1 MRRIVCLALCTL
13 IVLNLPAQQNFISA
27 ASISTL
33 TDNPDAPTGM
43 VEGRITTLDGQP
55 AVGVTIALKGTN
67 RATATDE
74 TGYFRLGGIREGAYT
89 LEVSMVGLQPQARVV
104 EVKKDKPATVA
115 LQLAEDTK
123 QLASV
128 VVRAAKTINQRP
140 IEIGKAPI
148 DPMDLPQSLT
158 LIGQSVIRDQQAQR
172 LSDVIKNVNGVY
184 LSTARASTQEA
195 FSARGYS
202 FSSSNLFKN
211 GARVNSGAMPE
222 MSSLERVEVLKGSA
236 AILYGQVAP
245 GGIVNMVTKQPKFK
259 QGGEVSFRAGSYQL
273 YKPTFDV
280 YGPLNGSIAYRVNGT
295 FESAKSYRD
304 VVSSERYYVNPS
316 LLFKLGNRTELVLE
330 GDYLKHDFTPD
341 FGIGSLDNT
350 KIPDLPRNTF
360 LGTPWQYAR
369 TQQATATASVK
380 HHLND
385 NWQLNSILSYQNYT
399 RDYFSTERIQA
410 AANGDWTRPLG
421 RTYTDEDY
429 YTAQVN
435 LTGEF
440 TTGKL
445 HHTLLAG
452 ADADRYLT
460 SNYTYK
466 IAQAA
471 GLPANSYDKINILNP
486 GKYTARTDMPATERT
501 NRINL
506 PVDKGGIYVQDLVK
520 LSSKFNLLAGARW
533 SYVYSDRP
541 DTTVLAT
548 GANKTGVTK
557 YDAAFSPRL
566 GLVYKPTETTSFF
579 VSYANSFSVNTGV
592 DIDGNTLDPSLIDQ
606 YEAGIKNEF
615 FNGKLSANLTAY
627 RIKNNNLAQTA
638 PFLKD
643 GVTPNNNT
651 AIKALVGE
659 TTSDGVELDL
669 AGHPTAGLD
678 LMAGYS
684 YNFMRYTKTPDA
696 KGNYIEGERLVTTP
710 AHTANGSVFYT
721 FHQSTLKG
729 LKVGASAFYTGK
741 RYGGWNNT
749 IGQAQNYNR
758 LIPVEAFTTI
768 DLSAGYSFKKLS
780 LLAKVS
786 NLTNTYSYYLHENYS
801 TNPIAPRQFVATVSY
816 KL

>member
-1 MRRIVCLALCTL
+1 M
-13 IVLNLPAQQNFISA
+13 
-27 ASISTL
+27 
-33 TDNPDAPTGM
+33 
-43 VEGRITTLDGQP
+43 
-55 AVGVTIALKGTN
+55 
-67 RATATDE
+67 
-74 TGYFRLGGIREGAYT
+74 
-89 LEVSMVGLQPQARVV
+89 
-104 EVKKDKPATVA
+104 
-115 LQLAEDTK
+115 
-123 QLASV
+123 
-128 VVRAAKTINQRP
+128 
-140 IEIGKAPI
+140 
-148 DPMDLPQSLT
+148 
-158 LIGQSVIRDQQAQR
+158 
-172 LSDVIKNVNGVY
+172 
-184 LSTARASTQEA
+184 
-195 FSARGYS
+195 
-202 FSSSNLFKN
+202 
-211 GARVNSGAMPE
+211 
-222 MSSLERVEVLKGSA
+222 
-236 AILYGQVAP
+236 
-245 GGIVNMVTKQPKFK
+245 
-259 QGGEVSFRAGSYQL
+259 
-273 YKPTFDV
+273 
-280 YGPLNGSIAYRVNGT
+280 
-295 FESAKSYRD
+295 
-304 VVSSERYYVNPS
+304 
-316 LLFKLGNRTELVLE
+316 
-330 GDYLKHDFTPD
+330 
-341 FGIGSLDNT
+341 
-350 KIPDLPRNTF
+350 
-360 LGTPWQYAR
+360 
-369 TQQATATASVK
+369 
-380 HHLND
+380 
-385 NWQLNSILSYQNYT
+385 
-399 RDYFSTERIQA
+399 
-410 AANGDWTRPLG
+410 
-421 RTYTDEDY
+421 
-429 YTAQVN
+429 
-435 LTGEF
+435 
-440 TTGKL
+440 
-445 HHTLLAG
+445 
-452 ADADRYLT
+452 
-460 SNYTYK
+460 
-466 IAQAA
+466 
-471 GLPANSYDKINILNP
+471 
-486 GKYTARTDMPATERT
+486 
-501 NRINL
+501 
-506 PVDKGGIYVQDLVK
+506 
-520 LSSKFNLLAGARW
+520 
-533 SYVYSDRP
+533 
-541 DTTVLAT
+541 VLAT

-786 NLTNTYSYYLHENYS
+786 NLANTYSYYLHENYS